1 MEKALSYVLS
11 AIVDNPDS
19 LTITSSEEE
28 GITTYTIAVP
38 KEEMGKV
45 IGKGGKIIRAI
56 RQVMKIPAMKQN
68 IRINISLVEK
78 T

>member
-19 LTITSSEEE
+19 LTVTSSEEE

-68 IRINISLVEK
+68 IRINISLIEK
-78 T
+78 A